1 MLLHA
6 AVALLVTAQAGAG
19 LATGVKV
26 GEISPDSALVWVRAT
41 ASMERNAT
49 GLHIAGQPAE
59 PLDEGVRIENL
70 EGECPGAPGMVRVR
84 YGTERSLATCKTT
97 EWVEVD
103 AQKDYAHTF
112 RLEGLSPVTE
122 YFYAAEVKDKDGTPQ
137 SLLGR
142 FATAPTHDA
151 HVPVTF
157 TVVTGMFY
165 GHLDSPEGFNSYE
178 AMRRLAPDFHVL
190 TGDTVYYDNDAPVAN
205 SVEVA
210 RYHWH
215 RMYSLPRLVQFHLA
229 VPAYWEKDDH
239 DTYHNDCWPGMVR
252 EKMGTFTFEQGK
264 AVFLEQ
270 VPMGAGTSRSVRW
283 GKDLEVWFVEGRD
296 FRSPNDAPDGPDK
309 SIWGEDQRRW
319 LKESLVASDATWKI
333 LVSPTPIVGP
343 DRGNKADNH
352 ANAAFAHEGGE
363 IRAWFAQNLGE
374 RFFVICGDRHW
385 QYYSIDPET
394 RLREFSCGPASDEHA
409 GGSPGE
415 DPAYHQFHRMKGGFL
430 SVSVLPEGEKAA
442 IRFRFHD
449 VHGGVVYE
457 KSFAESNHP

>member
-1 MLLHA
+1 MLMHA
-6 AVALLVTAQAGAG
+6 VIAVLFSAHAAG

-26 GEISPDSALVWVRAT
+26 GEIAPDSAFIWVRAT
-41 ASMERNAT
+41 ASAERNTT
-49 GLHIAGQPAE
+49 GLHIAGQPAK
-59 PLDEGVRIENL
+59 PLDAGVRIEDL
-70 EGECPGAPGMVRVR
+70 EGACPGAPGSVRVR
-84 YGTERSLATCKTT
+84 YGTDQGLTSCETT
-97 EWVEVD
+97 EWIEVG
-103 AQKDYAHTF
+103 AQTDYTHVF
-112 RLEGLSPVTE
+112 HLEGLTSATK
-122 YFYAAEVKDKDGTPQ
+122 YFYSAEVKGKDDAPQ
-137 SLLGR
+137 SLLGQ
-142 FATAPTHDA
+142 FATAPTPDTHA
-151 HVPVTF
+151 PATF

-165 GHLDSPEGFNSYE
+165 GHLDSPEGFHSYE

-205 SVEVA
+205 SIDVA

-252 EKMGTFTFEQGK
+252 EKMGSFTFDQGK

-270 VPMGAGTSRSVRW
+270 APMGAGTSRSVRW
-283 GKDLEVWFVEGRD
+283 GKDLEVWLVEGRD
-296 FRSPNDAPDGPDK
+296 FRSPNDAPDGPAK
-309 SIWGEDQRRW
+309 SIWGDNQKRW
-319 LKESLVASDATWKI
+319 LKESLLASNATWKV
-333 LVSPTPIVGP
+333 LVSPTPLVGP

-352 ANAAFAHEGGE
+352 ANATFAHEGSE
-363 IRAWFAQNLGE
+363 MRKWFAENLGD

-415 DPAYHQFHRMKGGFL
+415 DPAYHQFHRVKGGFL
-430 SVSVLPEGEKAA
+430 SVSVLPKDEQSNL
-442 IRFRFHD
+442 RFRFHD

-457 KSFAESNHP
+457 KAFAQ